1 MGGTGDGA
9 RGCDQAVDLPAGAFW
24 ANFQH
29 MVRLGSPSLVLNESA
44 LSSSRVKHQLVLSPH

>member
-1 MGGTGDGA
+1 M

-29 MVRLGSPSLVLNESA
+29 VARLCSPLLVLDESA
-44 LSSSRVKHQLVLSPH
+44 LSRSRVKHRVLLPPH